1 MKSEP
6 SIIID
11 SFLTVDQINCQLLKE
26 IEVLGPFGQDNPE
39 PVFGLRDLVLKT
51 KPKRVGCG
59 EHFQFRISSEIDS
72 IPGIAWNMS
81 DRIPPLNQK
90 IDLAFRIRWNRWK
103 NQNGIQVVLTDWR
116 LSEKS

>member
-1 MKSEP
+1 MGGHPAAVGLTVDEKYIEEFTEAFLTYIEKENTGMKSEP

-11 SFLTVDQINCQLLKE
+11 YFLTVDQINCQLLKE

-59 EHFQFRISSEIDS
+59 EHFQFRI
-72 IPGIAWNMS
+72 
-81 DRIPPLNQK
+81 
-90 IDLAFRIRWNRWK
+90 
-103 NQNGIQVVLTDWR
+103 
-116 LSEKS
+116 

>member
-1 MKSEP
+1 M
-6 SIIID
+6 
-11 SFLTVDQINCQLLKE
+11 LKE

-39 PVFGLRDLVLKT
+39 PVFGLRDLELKT

-72 IPGIAWNMS
+72 IPGIAWNMR